1 MLCVM
6 VILPTD
12 GVGSQCIYIFVY
24 IAYMYVFHAEADDVE
39 ESARSFMITREGRPF
54 ILPQR

>member
-6 VILPTD
+6 VIVPTD
-12 GVGSQCIYIFVY
+12 SVGSQYIY
-24 IAYMYVFHAEADDVE
+24 IAYMYVFHAEANDVE
-39 ESARSFMITREGRPF
+39 ERARSFMIAREGRPF